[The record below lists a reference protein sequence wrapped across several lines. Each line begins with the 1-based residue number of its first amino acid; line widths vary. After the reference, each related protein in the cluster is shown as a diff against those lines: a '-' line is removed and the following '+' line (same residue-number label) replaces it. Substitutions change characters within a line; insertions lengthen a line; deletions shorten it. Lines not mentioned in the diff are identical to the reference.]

1 MLLHNKFWRILCVL
15 CHCFDKRI
23 NTKVSKQYLW
33 SIPTGIRDTLRASFE
48 QWHSDYF
55 AAASFETKSNSLS
68 REDCAAIFVNL
79 LVLFLIHKSNRL
91 LAVIDKYFGL
101 WNSTECWH
109 GLWYRV
115 LWNNLHIIAYHKTVN
130 LIFWLYAFHGF
141 HSFIPS
147 HLHGSYPVGQNQAST
162 TSLLTKGGASTSCI
176 PVLCVSNILLY
187 QQYHAQYPS
196 T

>member
-1 MLLHNKFWRILCVL
+1 
-15 CHCFDKRI
+15 
-23 NTKVSKQYLW
+23 
-33 SIPTGIRDTLRASFE
+33 
-48 QWHSDYF
+48 
-55 AAASFETKSNSLS
+55 
-68 REDCAAIFVNL
+68 